1 MPIGPDTDRQG
12 SGRGSRDLHWE
23 ETTGAGDYGQGG
35 GSEFR
40 HMGEDFEYIVRHE
53 PEAEGHG
60 AENPWVASIFD
71 DSGRYSPVSGRLPT
85 RGDAQSMAA
94 AYHANEWYPGSE
106 KDTSNPNNPDYA
118 HHRGN
123 PEQLR
128 EDQARMQKLKG
139 TPDNPDYVAEGT
151 EGMWEGIG
159 QVATG
164 AINVAT
170 DPLVIAGTAGY
181 YAGKKGLLD
190 KIGRGRSKGRKG
202 PPDDRR
208 LPPDDD
214 PLADDPRTKRPPPPL
229 GREGHP
235 SAPTKSGPLGRSRPR
250 NRPPDPPPFD
260 LS

>member
-106 KDTSNPNNPDYA
+106 KDLQNPN
-118 HHRGN
+118 
-123 PEQLR
+123 
-128 EDQARMQKLKG
+128 
-139 TPDNPDYVAEGT
+139 NPDYVAEGT